1 MTNKKG
7 GTMNRI
13 NYLKLGG
20 NTTQQS
26 AQDVQQQIKD
36 LVMAAMNEAD
46 PRHGEALKTVNKIK
60 ALADQGDPQAT

>member
-13 NYLKLGG
+13 KYFEKSGLTPQ
-20 NTTQQS
+20 NT
-26 AQDVQQQIKD
+26 QDIQQQIKD

-46 PRHGEALKTVNKIK
+46 PRHDEALKAVNKIK
-60 ALADQGDPQAT
+60 ALSDQGDPQAT